1 MDYQTPLISTIVLA
15 LVISFG
21 LGALAHRFKVSPIA
35 AYLLAGV
42 ILGPFTPGFVADQA
56 LANELAEI
64 GVILLMFGVGLHFSL
79 ADLLSVRA
87 IAVPGAIIQI
97 VLVTLLGVALAWS
110 LGWTPGSGVV
120 FGIALSVASTV
131 AVLRA
136 LQERRE
142 LNTDGGR
149 VAVGWLIVED
159 LAMVLTIV
167 LLPPLANILQ
177 GGADAV
183 ADLESLGIPLAWTV
197 AKIAVF
203 IGGML
208 VVGIR
213 VIPWLLHYVAHT
225 GSRELFRL
233 AVLAIAL
240 GFAYGAAHLFSVS
253 FALGAFLAGM
263 VLSESQLSQRA
274 AQESLPLRDAFAVL
288 FFVSVGML
296 FDPKII
302 WTAPWALIATV
313 LVIVVIKAVTG
324 YAITR
329 LFGQSQA
336 VALMIGA
343 SRAQIGEF
351 SFIVAGLGVALG
363 VLPEQGRDLILAGA
377 IISLLINPVLFAA
390 QDWWPQKIAAASPT
404 PETAPAATAE
414 KAEPIPVTQLSGHV
428 ILIGYGRVGSVVGAA
443 LIAARTPLLVVEEN
457 AASAAPLRQ
466 AGIETIIGNSAD
478 PAVIRAVNVPGA
490 RCLLVAIPDAFEGG
504 QAVEQARALNAT
516 VRIVARAHSE
526 EEVAHFK
533 RCGAT
538 EVIMGED
545 LIARAMIDD
554 VRKILSP
561 SGEQVPVEV
570 S

>member
-390 QDWWPQKIAAASPT
+390 LDWWPQKTAAASPT

-414 KAEPIPVTQLSGHV
+414 KAEPIPATQLSGHV

-554 VRKILSP
+554 VRKILTP